1 MQAYLT
7 LIRREMA
14 AYFLST
20 TGYVIIAA
28 ALFLMGFSFV
38 VLIEKLQQEPTPMP
52 VTELFYITPFF
63 WLIVLLAAP
72 VITMRLFAHEK
83 SSGTFETLMTAPV
96 SDLQVVLAKFTAANL
111 FWLLLWIPLLGCL
124 LLVRNYTSG
133 AAPIDVG
140 GVAGA
145 FIGVA
150 LVGALFLS
158 LGCCAS
164 AMSRNQVTAA
174 MISLVAGASL
184 FLVGVL
190 ADRIPVTADWQGRVL
205 ASLAFFEQMH
215 DFARGVID
223 TRPVVLYVSLTVFFL
238 FLTLRVMESRRWK

>member
-223 TRPVVLYVSLTVFFL
+223 TRPVVLYVSLTLFFL